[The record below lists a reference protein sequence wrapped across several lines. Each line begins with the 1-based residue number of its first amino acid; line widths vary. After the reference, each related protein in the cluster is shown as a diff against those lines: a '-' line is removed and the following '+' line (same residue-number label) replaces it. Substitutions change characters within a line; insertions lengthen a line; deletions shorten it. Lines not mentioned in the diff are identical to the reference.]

1 MVGSAGDD
9 DKVAWLKEEL
19 GFDEAFNYKT
29 VGDLNE
35 AVAKACPKGTPT
47 HHHIATPSDASYHSR
62 RSLSPCRLH
71 TSLQEWMCTL
81 TTWAAPSAMR

>member
-35 AVAKACPKGTPT
+35 AVAKACPKGTPHT
-47 HHHIATPSDASYHSR
+47 SSHRHPIRCKLPLHIAHS
-62 RSLSPCRLH
+62 LEVDFA
-71 TSLQEWMCTL
+71 SLQEWMCTL
-81 TTWAAPSAMR
+81 TTWAAPSAMQ